1 VGLNGLKNSDRI
13 NEIYIHVNRK
23 DLGKWTFTPHFKLT
37 PRIYHLSTHPLVSAS
52 HLTFTPSPA
61 LISDRLSLSAHLRS
75 RSALPLSLPSSTIS
89 LRRSRVRSDRS
100 REESANESELG
111 GRGSEDSEGGVLE
124 YLQRTDILVCTMTS
138 TEAGMGESTEPKKI
152 SSASNAAR
160 ASPSMFRRWG
170 RRHPF
175 IRYGLPMISLT
186 VLGAVGLGHLL
197 QGRSSGLYWPNA
209 EPVLYESM
217 MLTAKI
223 IDSQKIDSFKDIAKV
238 KDDQEWEIT
247 EMREALSRTGPI
259 DAYKPK
265 NISLEEE
272 LRALQEQVDIN
283 NYEYKRIPR
292 PTDRTS

>member
-1 VGLNGLKNSDRI
+1 MPEDGGIWFSLHSWVMPTPTFFEFTKFSRMFVDSIDPVNGNLGDDNECFLASSGL
-13 NEIYIHVNRK
+13 E
-23 DLGKWTFTPHFKLT
+23 LT

-89 LRRSRVRSDRS
+89 LRSLNLPSERAVKCLTREKVIVKTTNSFNRVAS
-100 REESANESELG
+100 
-111 GRGSEDSEGGVLE
+111 SEDSEGGVLE
-124 YLQRTDILVCTMTS
+124 YLQRTDIL

-197 QGRSSGLYWPNA
+197 QGS
-209 EPVLYESM
+209 
-217 MLTAKI
+217 
-223 IDSQKIDSFKDIAKV
+223 KDIAKV

-259 DAYKPK
+259 DAFAI
-265 NISLEEE
+265 NSLIVDDFQ
-272 LRALQEQVDIN
+272 ALQEQVDIN

>member
-1 VGLNGLKNSDRI
+1 
-13 NEIYIHVNRK
+13 
-23 DLGKWTFTPHFKLT
+23 
-37 PRIYHLSTHPLVSAS
+37 
-52 HLTFTPSPA
+52 
-61 LISDRLSLSAHLRS
+61 
-75 RSALPLSLPSSTIS
+75 
-89 LRRSRVRSDRS
+89 
-100 REESANESELG
+100 
-111 GRGSEDSEGGVLE
+111 
-124 YLQRTDILVCTMTS
+124 MTS
-138 TEAGMGESTEPKKI
+138 TEAGMGQSAEPKKI
-152 SSASNAAR
+152 SSASNATR

-197 QGRSSGLYWPNA
+197 QGS
-209 EPVLYESM
+209 
-217 MLTAKI
+217 
-223 IDSQKIDSFKDIAKV
+223 KDIAKV

-272 LRALQEQVDIN
+272 LRALQQKVDIN
-283 NYEYKRIPR
+283 NYEYKRIPK